1 MAGETGSGKS
11 TTLSSFIRY
20 ILEEDTH
27 IQGNII
33 TIEEPI
39 EFRYNEIQSRH
50 SVISQSQVPEHFS
63 SFALAVREAMRRK
76 PALLLVGELRDQE
89 SFSAAIELS
98 QTGHPY
104 FLLFTV
110 MMWQISYLV
119 FWLLFQKSSKTE
131 NSQKQSL
138 QLMP

>member
-1 MAGETGSGKS
+1 MRLIPSKPPKYSDIGVELEYLLKCIPRIGIVYMAGETGSGKS

-50 SVISQSQVPEHFS
+50 SVISQSQVPEDFS
-63 SFALAVREAMRRK
+63 SFALALREAMRRK
-76 PALLLVGELRDQE
+76 PA
-89 SFSAAIELS
+89 
-98 QTGHPY
+98 
-104 FLLFTV
+104 
-110 MMWQISYLV
+110 
-119 FWLLFQKSSKTE
+119 
-131 NSQKQSL
+131 
-138 QLMP
+138 